1 MESHQRV
8 NWAGRRLSEQ
18 RINPSTVMPWRSNR
32 TPYRI
37 LLAEMLLVRTR
48 ADVVSRIY
56 EGLYERY
63 PDIHKL
69 AQAKEDELREI
80 LFPLGLSKRTP
91 YIIKAARYIC
101 DNFDGSIPEE
111 VNTLMDVPGIGLY
124 TATAVATFAYG
135 QPFVPSDVNILR
147 FLSRLTGLEME
158 NKTKGSKELR
168 ELTDSL
174 SEQYTRLDA
183 EKLLDFTRLIC
194 RPRNPKCNECPLTE
208 QCDYFWGGK

>member
-1 MESHQRV
+1 MEMRQQV

-18 RINPSTVMPWRSNR
+18 KISPSTVMPWRSNR

-48 ADVVSRIY
+48 ADVVSKVFEGIY
-56 EGLYERY
+56 EQY
-63 PDIHKL
+63 PNIHKL
-69 AQAKEDELREI
+69 AEAEEEELREI
-80 LFPLGLSKRTP
+80 LHPLGLLKRTP
-91 YIIKAARYIC
+91 YFIKAARYIC
-101 DNFDGSIPEE
+101 DTFDGSIPKD
-111 VNTLMDVPGIGLY
+111 VKRLMDIPGVGLY
-124 TATAVATFAYG
+124 TAAAVATFAYG

-168 ELTDSL
+168 NLTNSL
-174 SEQYTRLDA
+174 SEQYTGLNA
-183 EKLLDFTRLIC
+183 EMLLDFTRLVC

-208 QCDYFWGGK
+208 QCDYFLGGK